1 MSTVL
6 RRILASLVAVFAL
19 AAHAQEFPSRPI
31 RIVVPT
37 SVATT
42 SDLTAR
48 FIADQLGRE
57 LGVSVV
63 VDNRT
68 GSNGIL
74 AVSNFLAAPADGH
87 TLLLTYSGLYANA
100 ALYKSVPYDP
110 IRDFRI
116 LVGLNQVLLA
126 LVAAPNFP
134 AATVRQLVDYAR
146 DRPNE
151 VTYASASVGSST
163 HLGPE
168 LLAGRAG
175 VKLRHIPYKSGA
187 QAVADVAG
195 GHVNIAM
202 TAVPTAA
209 PLVLSGKLKALAVT
223 GSHRSALLP
232 DVPTLQE
239 SGIPNAQITSRQ
251 ALVAHAAIPEAAA
264 AKLTAVVSKILATP
278 EYARFLATNGI
289 EKELVPP
296 EAYSKSGPE
305 ELRLWTEM
313 VILSGAKFD

>member
-1 MSTVL
+1 MSMVFQ
-6 RRILASLVAVFAL
+6 RIFASLVTLVAL
-19 AAHAQEFPSRPI
+19 AVHAQDFPSKPI

-48 FIADQLGRE
+48 FIAEQMGRE
-57 LGVSVV
+57 LNVSVV

-74 AVSNFLAAPADGH
+74 AVTNFLAAPADGH

-100 ALYKSVPYDP
+100 ALYKNVPYDP
-110 IRDFRI
+110 VKDFRI

-126 LVAAPNFP
+126 LVAAPNFAP
-134 AATVRQLVDYAR
+134 GSVRQLVDYAR

-151 VTYASASVGSST
+151 VTYASASIGSST

-168 LLAGRAG
+168 LLASRAG
-175 VKLRHIPYKSGA
+175 IKLRHIPYKSGA

-202 TAVPTAA
+202 TALPTAA
-209 PLVLSGKLKALAVT
+209 PLVAAGKLKALAVT
-223 GSHRSALLP
+223 GAHRSSLLP
-232 DVPTLQE
+232 EVPTLQE
-239 SGIPNAQITSRQ
+239 SGIPNAEITSKQ
-251 ALVAHAAIPEAAA
+251 AVVAHAAIPEAAA
-264 AKLTAVVSKILATP
+264 ARLTAVISKILATP
-278 EYARFLATNGI
+278 EYARFLAANGI
-289 EKELVPP
+289 EKEPMPP
-296 EAYSKSGPE
+296 ELYSKIGPD
-305 ELRLWTEM
+305 ELKRWTEM
-313 VILSGAKFD
+313 VGLSGAKFD

>member
-239 SGIPNAQITSRQ
+239 SG
-251 ALVAHAAIPEAAA
+251 V
-264 AKLTAVVSKILATP
+264 
-278 EYARFLATNGI
+278 
-289 EKELVPP
+289 
-296 EAYSKSGPE
+296 
-305 ELRLWTEM
+305 
-313 VILSGAKFD
+313 SGAD